1 MTDARAPA
9 GKNRLLVVAVP
20 ALNEEESI
28 EATIIGIASNREA
41 LEKRGIDLRI
51 FVVNDGS
58 LDNTA
63 KLAEQAGA
71 DRIINHA
78 RRRGLGAA
86 VRSGL
91 DAAVDSDADIVVK
104 FDADLQHDP
113 HDIPHIIQPILD
125 DQADLVYGERF
136 SRISYRMPLVRR
148 WGNWVFREILRRLTG
163 WDIQDSQPGIL
174 AASRHYIEQFDLPGD
189 YNYTQQILL
198 DAFLKGMRFAQVSV
212 SFNPRRTGQSFVS
225 MSYPFRVL
233 WQIVLVI
240 AITRPMKIFG
250 FSGATF
256 LLLSITIFL
265 FQIGSWLLGNA
276 SRPVENVNL
285 VLGAGLFGLQ
295 LLLFG
300 ILAQMI
306 VLTRAPRRRQRE
318 R

>member
-1 MTDARAPA
+1 MTDAVSSDR
-9 GKNRLLVVAVP
+9 KNWLLVVAIP
-20 ALNEEESI
+20 ALNEVESI
-28 EATIIGIASNREA
+28 RATVVGVAGIRAA
-41 LEKRGIDLRI
+41 LVERGIRLQV
-51 FVVNDGS
+51 FVIDDGS
-58 LDNTA
+58 QDDTA
-63 KLAEQAGA
+63 RVAAEAGA
-71 DRIINHA
+71 DRIITHT

-91 DAAVDSDADIVVK
+91 EAAVDADADIAVK

-113 HDIPHIIQPILD
+113 SDILRIIQPILD

-136 SRISYRMPLVRR
+136 SRISYKMPLVRR
-148 WGNWVFREILRRLTG
+148 WGNWVFRELLRRLTG
-163 WDIQDSQPGIL
+163 WEILDSQPGIF

-198 DAFLKGMRFAQVSV
+198 DAFLKGMRFKQVSV
-212 SFNPRRTGQSFVS
+212 SFNRRTTGRSFVS
-225 MSYPFRVL
+225 MSYPFKVL

-250 FSGATF
+250 TSGAAF

-265 FQIGSWLLGNA
+265 VQVVSWLLGHD

-306 VLTRAPRRRQRE
+306 VLTRAPRRRDRE